1 MKGREMILAARLGAN
16 AQAIVDKLK
25 TRDASGDDD
34 RRVCL
39 ECACLNIV
47 LGSSAVMC
55 GNPIKAKLVMTGKA
69 VQVGKEWVTL
79 LQRCP
84 GFRPA
89 SQ

>member
-1 MKGREMILAARLGAN
+1 MKGREMILAARLGIGP
-16 AQAIVDKLK
+16 QAIADKLN
-25 TRDASGDDD
+25 TRNASGDD

-39 ECACLNIV
+39 ECASLDIV

-55 GNPIKAKLVMTGKA
+55 DPVKAKLVMTGKA